1 MYTELDEIPD
11 KCTLGKGRYKAL
23 SGCNGT
29 GFFFFFFKL
38 QLHDLNVNGAV
49 FRASRVMLGKHLLFS
64 RAGLDSHWIKISLL
78 VQVVYARNFAVRIWD
93 HLRLALGAAFFSLF
107 SRAPT
112 VEAGF
117 CCWHCLFSFFFC
129 SRCDTVRSP

>member
-1 MYTELDEIPD
+1 MRSLINAPWE
-11 KCTLGKGRYKAL
+11 KGDTKPYQDVMVQA
-23 SGCNGT
+23 
-29 GFFFFFFKL
+29 FFFFFFKL

-49 FRASRVMLGKHLLFS
+49 FRASRIMLGKHLLFS
-64 RAGLDSHWIKISLL
+64 RAGLDSHWIKFSLL
-78 VQVVYARNFAVRIWD
+78 VQVVYTRNFAVRIWD